1 MVSVYGWAVF
11 AKALSSAQKPA
22 HLYLNEELTGFVRK
36 GIPLRARNM
45 LRENSMPV
53 LQRIAYFKNRR
64 DEIPNRALARQL
76 AAASD
81 HKGIRKIAKNLWHEN
96 PSVQSDCLKVL
107 YEIGFLQPKLIAN
120 YAGDFLKL
128 LQSKNNRLVWGS
140 MIALSTLAEIK
151 AEGIFSRVREIKQA
165 MASGSVITL
174 DNGIKILAIVASKK
188 TAYQKQLVPFLL
200 KYLASCR
207 PKDIPQYA
215 EKILIAVNAKNKKAL
230 LKILNDRLVD
240 LKPSQLL
247 RVKKVIKAAETL

>member
-1 MVSVYGWAVF
+1 
-11 AKALSSAQKPA
+11 
-22 HLYLNEELTGFVRK
+22 
-36 GIPLRARNM
+36 
-45 LRENSMPV
+45 MPV
-53 LQRIAYFKNRR
+53 LQQIAYFKNRR
-64 DEIPNRALARQL
+64 DEIPNQELARRL

-81 HKGIRKIAKNLWHEN
+81 RKGIREIAENLWNEN
-96 PSVQSDCLKVL
+96 PQVQSDCLKVL
-107 YEIGFLQPKLIAN
+107 YEIGFMQPDLIAN

-151 AEGIFSRVREIKQA
+151 ADEIFSRVKEIKQA

-174 DNGIKILAIVASKK
+174 DNGIKTLVIVASKK
-188 TAYQKQLVPFLL
+188 ESYQKQLLPFLL

-230 LKILNDRLVD
+230 LKILNERRVD

-247 RVKKVIKAAETL
+247 RVKQVIKAAETL